1 VTVSATDVRPDVG
14 SLPSLEEIRARAGG
28 ENFVVA
34 SALLGRKTTRGLLT
48 IYDYARLVD
57 ELGDA
62 APGDRLLL
70 LDVLEGEV
78 EAAFGGT
85 PRHPVMREL
94 VDTIREHRLP
104 RDPFLRLIEANR
116 RDQEQPE
123 YQTFSDLVDYCTLS
137 ANPVGELVLHVFDA
151 ATPTTIE
158 LSDDV
163 CTALQLIE
171 HWQDVGEDAAN
182 GRVYLPAE
190 DRDRFGVAR
199 DDLLAAETGAPL
211 RRLLAFEL
219 DRAARLLASGALL
232 VPALHG
238 RARLAVAGYVAGG
251 RAALAALAA
260 SDYDVLAGPVR
271 PGRAHRA
278 RLTLLTLGG
287 RW

>member
-1 VTVSATDVRPDVG
+1 VTVSATDVGPDLG
-14 SLPSLEEIRARAGG
+14 SFPSQDEIRARAGG

-34 SALLGRKTTRGLLT
+34 SALLGRKTAGHLLA

-62 APGDRLLL
+62 APGDRPLL
-70 LDVLEGEV
+70 LDVLEDEV
-78 EAAFGGT
+78 EAAFDGS
-85 PRHPVMREL
+85 PRHPVMQAL
-94 VDTIREHRLP
+94 ADTIREHRLP

-116 RDQEQPE
+116 RDQQQPE
-123 YQTFSDLVDYCTLS
+123 YETFSDLVDYCDLS
-137 ANPVGELVLHVFDA
+137 ANPVGELVLHVFGV

-171 HWQDVGEDAAN
+171 HWQDVGEDAVN

-190 DRDRFGVAR
+190 DRERFDVAR
-199 DDLLAAETGAPL
+199 DDLLATETSAPL
-211 RRLLAFEL
+211 RRLLAFESE
-219 DRAARLLASGALL
+219 RATGLLASGALL
-232 VPALHG
+232 VSTLHG
-238 RARLAVAGYVAGG
+238 RARIAVAGYVGGG

-260 SDYDVLAGPVR
+260 SDYDVLPTPARAGSAR
-271 PGRAHRA
+271 RA